1 MFIRSDHRPLVVGG
15 FVTDEDDREPIDT
28 AADLLA
34 EVGLPPH
41 AVARGA
47 RRVRRCRFQPRCGV
61 REGL

>member
-15 FVTDEDDREPIDT
+15 FVTDEDDREPTET

-41 AVARGA
+41 AVREVLAEYAVAGPGPGA
-47 RRVRRCRFQPRCGV
+47 
-61 REGL
+61 E